1 MIKDDEIVVT
11 FVSQNTAR
19 ELELPDDVMVVT
31 GLLDDDEVI
40 VVPRQEFLSW
50 LFERK
55 EECTK
60 QNRQFTLMNYSTTS
74 AMIAKCASWN
84 QRQNTYMT

>member
-60 QNRQFTLMNYSTTS
+60 
-74 AMIAKCASWN
+74 
-84 QRQNTYMT
+84 